1 MANTREPILQPIPIL
16 SLHPTQMTVGMRE
29 VKEKRK
35 RLREHWRKHKKIKQG
50 EFLGRHMIP
59 VVLGPD
65 QRHYVVDHHHL
76 ARALHDEGVEDII
89 VTVIAD
95 LTMVDRDAL
104 WSVLDNRRWA
114 YPYDAK
120 GQRQHFRDI
129 PKTVADLKD
138 DPFRSLAGELRRVGG
153 FAKDTTPFSE
163 FLWAD
168 FLRRRLSRK
177 SVEADFDKAM
187 EKALALAK
195 GSRLLFR
202 IVASAER
209 AMEPAFDMAAEDQK
223 RERDRKRDRDNPP
236 LPDTASDPNAGREP
250 GTGRAGESVN
260 PKMILRVDNDA
271 RAEKADAGED
281 ALNDAA
287 AGVGNFHMIGG
298 WIGQHHDHCR
308 GQTYQTK
315 RLQADRFVLKIA
327 IKPDQAARKRGD
339 AKAQQDLRPI
349 QQCDDLQL
357 RGPQR

>member
-1 MANTREPILQPIPIL
+1 
-16 SLHPTQMTVGMRE
+16 MRE

-89 VTVIAD
+89 VSVIAD
-95 LTMVDRDAL
+95 LTMVDRDAF
-104 WSVLDNRRWA
+104 WGVLDSHKWA

-177 SVEADFDKAM
+177 SVEADFDKAI

-195 GSRLLFR
+195 SKDA
-202 IVASAER
+202 IY
-209 AMEPAFDMAAEDQK
+209 
-223 RERDRKRDRDNPP
+223 
-236 LPDTASDPNAGREP
+236 LPGWCGPSSD
-250 GTGRAGESVN
+250 
-260 PKMILRVDNDA
+260 D
-271 RAEKADAGED
+271 
-281 ALNDAA
+281 
-287 AGVGNFHMIGG
+287 
-298 WIGQHHDHCR
+298 
-308 GQTYQTK
+308 
-315 RLQADRFVLKIA
+315 
-327 IKPDQAARKRGD
+327 
-339 AKAQQDLRPI
+339 
-349 QQCDDLQL
+349 
-357 RGPQR
+357 